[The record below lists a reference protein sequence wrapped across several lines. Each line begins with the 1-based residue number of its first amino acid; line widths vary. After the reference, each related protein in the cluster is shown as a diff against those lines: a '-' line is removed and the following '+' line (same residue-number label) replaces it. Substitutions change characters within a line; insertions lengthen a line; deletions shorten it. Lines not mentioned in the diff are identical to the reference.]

1 MLVFL
6 CVVVFLLNVTY
17 SVDCDSLIILESF
30 NSCNELCYGL
40 HFVLLSSSS
49 MECIY
54 PMHM

>member
-6 CVVVFLLNVTY
+6 CVVVFLFNVPY
-17 SVDCDSLIILESF
+17 SVDCVSLILLKSF
-30 NSCNELCYGL
+30 NSCDELCYGL
-40 HFVLLSSSS
+40 HCVLLSSSS

>member
-17 SVDCDSLIILESF
+17 SVDCDSLIILKSF